1 MRKRRNRSLAP
12 LFWLL
17 GILFI
22 FAFFSC
28 IFALIYAANSSIMPN
43 VTINNIKVSGLSKL
57 EAEEKFEG
65 LIDGILE
72 DEIILKHGEYEK
84 TVTLK
89 RMELEADITE
99 KVYEACTIGRRDNI
113 IANNYKIISVLLNGE
128 NVDLEYKFN
137 DKIVESIFNN
147 LDDEWEEHF
156 VDNSYYIDE
165 DKLVIVRGKE
175 GTVIDKDALK
185 EEIIELINKKIQGEK
200 INEIEIPVI
209 KKVPGD
215 IDIEKIRN
223 EIYKEAK
230 NASYDKETSKLTVHS
245 DGVDLGLTI
254 EDAKK
259 LLKERKEEY
268 TMPLKI
274 TKPEVLTEMLG
285 EEAFPDV
292 LRKLF
297 NKI

>member
-1 MRKRRNRSLAP
+1 MRKRRNRSWVP

-17 GILFI
+17 GILFV

-28 IFALIYAANSSIMPN
+28 IFALIYAANSNIMPN
-43 VTINNIKVSGLSKL
+43 VTINNIKVSGLNKL
-57 EAEEKFEG
+57 QAEEKFEG
-65 LIDGILE
+65 LIDNILE

-89 RMELEADITE
+89 RMELQADVTD

-147 LDDEWEEHF
+147 LDDEWEERF

-165 DKLVIVRGKE
+165 NKLIIVRGKT
-175 GTVIDKDALK
+175 GTIIDKEALK
-185 EEIIELINKKIQGEK
+185 QKIIDLINLKIQGEK
-200 INEIEIPVI
+200 ISEIEIPVI
-209 KKVPGD
+209 TKTPEE
-215 IDIEKIRN
+215 IDIEKIQK

-230 NASYDKETSKLTVHS
+230 NASYDKANSKLTVHS
-245 DGVDLGLTI
+245 DGIDIGITI

-259 LLKERKEEY
+259 LLREEKEEY
-268 TMPLKI
+268 TIPLRI

-292 LRKLF
+292 LRKLLY
-297 NKI
+297 KI